1 MAANSGAT
9 PLIGTN
15 DQYWQSKQLRMQRK
29 LVHAVIENGAGGGGG
44 TYNTIGQ
51 YSLLSEDTLTLAA
64 DTYHSVSFSVI
75 KGSVIVTT
83 DGGVTNVTYP
93 VGSNVNWSVDTL
105 ITNEISFTVSGTSG
119 DGLNEVQ
126 IQTIN

>member
-29 LVHAVIENGAGGGGG
+29 LVHAVIENGGSGSG

-51 YSLLSEDTLTLAA
+51 YSLLSEDTLTLNA

-75 KGSVIVTT
+75 KGSVVVTV
-83 DGGVTNVTYP
+83 DGGATSITYP
-93 VGSNVNWSVDTL
+93 VGSNVNWNADTL

-126 IQTIN
+126 IQTVN

>member
-29 LVHAVIENGAGGGGG
+29 LVHAIMSSTGG
-44 TYNTIGQ
+44 TAYNTVGQ
-51 YSLLSEDTLTLAA
+51 YSLLSEDTLTLNA

-75 KGSVIVTT
+75 KGSVVVTT
-83 DGGVTNVTYP
+83 DGGATNITYP

-119 DGLNEVQ
+119 DGLNQVQ